1 MHRAGVTLFLL
12 PRQRWILIPTVWLPD
27 GLRPGLRLQVVGRS
41 GRNWVLIPTAN
52 GLRPGLRPRQS
63 GRNWVLIPTANGLR
77 PGLRPRQSGR
87 NYSLRNLVIVVIT
100 VRIVQLIHEDTCHSL
115 KSTGSS
121 FRLPTRSIFRLPND
135 QTNCVSSL
143 KALLQLG
150 PIPTANETASLRF
163 ASGCRKGMNC
173 GQVDWKVI
181 IGPLRRRRVVR
192 TLDPVVGWS
201 VNDDGGSFGKKRGR
215 RTSGDE

>member
-1 MHRAGVTLFLL
+1 MQASQPLTTPPLQRFWRYCMHYWGEVQEVQVKGCLPECLLLLRFDAWKLILDVERAGAIKFDTSL
-12 PRQRWILIPTVWLPD
+12 PA
-27 GLRPGLRLQVVGRS
+27 GS
-41 GRNWVLIPTAN
+41 
-52 GLRPGLRPRQS
+52 
-63 GRNWVLIPTANGLR
+63 
-77 PGLRPRQSGR
+77 
-87 NYSLRNLVIVVIT
+87 VI
-100 VRIVQLIHEDTCHSL
+100 
-115 KSTGSS
+115 
-121 FRLPTRSIFRLPND
+121 RLPNN
-135 QTNCVSSL
+135 QTDCVSSL

-215 RTSGDE
+215 RTSGDEWRPP